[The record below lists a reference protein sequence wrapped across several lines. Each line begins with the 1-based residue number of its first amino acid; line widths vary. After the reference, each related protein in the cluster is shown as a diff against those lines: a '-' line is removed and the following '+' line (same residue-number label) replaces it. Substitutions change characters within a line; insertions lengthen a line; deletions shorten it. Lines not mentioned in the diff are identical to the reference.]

1 MPSWDIQG
9 ISAWS
14 GLVGISV
21 VGLVTFAF
29 KKLRARQQMIELEK
43 YLRMRKAKFPDQYQH
58 SLEHLTL
65 HTSLSRDQIEQAARL
80 SRRISRIPRQ
90 DSKGMA
96 LPYLL
101 EWKGKP

>member
-1 MPSWDIQG
+1 M
-9 ISAWS
+9 
-14 GLVGISV
+14 V
-21 VGLVTFAF
+21 
-29 KKLRARQQMIELEK
+29 ELEK
-43 YLRMRKAKFPDQYQH
+43 YLRMRKSKFPESYRH

-65 HTSLSRDQIEQAARL
+65 HTSLTRDQIEQAARR
-80 SRRISRIPRQ
+80 SRWIDRIPRQ